1 MTATSFRSTRPAT
14 GEFLPYYGQY
24 IDKVPQGDI
33 VETLTKQLPET
44 LALIRSIAET
54 DGDKRYAPGKWSIR
68 DVIGHVTDG
77 ERIFVYRAL
86 RFSRADSTPVPGF
99 EENDYA
105 ANSPYSRVSIADL
118 ADEFE
123 HVRRATIHFFANL
136 DDEALSRRGSANG
149 AEISVR
155 ALAHI
160 IAGHET
166 HHMGVLRDRYL
177 NS

>member
-1 MTATSFRSTRPAT
+1 MTSTSFRSTRPAT
-14 GEFLPYYGQY
+14 GEFLPYYGTY

-44 LALIRSIAET
+44 LALIKSIPEET
-54 DGDKRYAPGKWSIR
+54 GDKRYAPEKWSIR
-68 DVIGHVTDG
+68 EVIGHVIDG

-86 RFSRADSTPVPGF
+86 RFSRSDLTPVPGF
-99 EENDYA
+99 DENTYA
-105 ANSPYSRVSIADL
+105 ANGPYSKVSLADL
-118 ADEFE
+118 ADEFD
-123 HVRRATIHFFANL
+123 HVRRATIHLFANL

-155 ALAHI
+155 ALAFI

>member
-1 MTATSFRSTRPAT
+1 MTSTSFRSTRPAT
-14 GEFLPYYGQY
+14 GEFLPYYGTY

-44 LALIRSIAET
+44 LALIRSIPEET
-54 DGDKRYAPGKWSIR
+54 GDKRYAPGKWSIR
-68 DVIGHVTDG
+68 EVIGHLIDA

-86 RFSRADSTPVPGF
+86 RFSRSDLTPVPGF
-99 EENDYA
+99 DENSYA
-105 ANSPYSRVSIADL
+105 ANAPYSKVSLADL
-118 ADEFE
+118 ADEFD
-123 HVRRATIHFFANL
+123 HVRRATIYFLANL
-136 DDEALSRRGSANG
+136 DDEALSRRGTANG

-155 ALAHI
+155 ALAFI

-166 HHMGVLRDRYL
+166 HHMAVLRDRYL

>member
-1 MTATSFRSTRPAT
+1 MTSTSFRSTRPAE
-14 GEFLPYYGQY
+14 GEFLPYYGRY
-24 IDKVPQGDI
+24 IDLVANGDI
-33 VETLTKQLPET
+33 VDSLQKQLPEM
-44 LALIRSIAET
+44 LSLINSIPEES
-54 DGDKRYAPGKWSIR
+54 GDKRYAPGKWSIR
-68 DVIGHVTDG
+68 DVIGHVIDG

-86 RFSRADSTPVPGF
+86 RFSRSDLTPVPGF

-105 ANSPYSRVSIADL
+105 ANGPYSRVSLADL

-136 DDEALSRRGSANG
+136 DDQALSRRGTANG

-155 ALAHI
+155 ALAFV
-160 IAGHET
+160 IAGHEL
-166 HHMGVLRDRYL
+166 HHRGVIRDRYL

>member
-1 MTATSFRSTRPAT
+1 MTSTSFRSTRPAS
-14 GEFLPYYGQY
+14 GEFLPYYGTY
-24 IDKVPQGDI
+24 IDRVPRADI
-33 VETLTKQLPET
+33 VETLTNQLPQT
-44 LALIRSIAET
+44 LSLIKLIPEAT
-54 DGDKRYAPGKWSIR
+54 GDKRYAPGKWSIR
-68 DVIGHVTDG
+68 DVLGHVIDG

-86 RFSRADSTPVPGF
+86 RFSRSDLTPVPGF

-105 ANSPYSRVSIADL
+105 ANGPYSKVSLANL
-118 ADEFE
+118 ADEYE

-136 DDEALSRRGSANG
+136 NDEALSRRGTANG

-155 ALAHI
+155 ALAFI

-166 HHMGVLRDRYL
+166 HHMDVLRERYL

>member
-1 MTATSFRSTRPAT
+1 MTSTSFRSTRPAT

-33 VETLTKQLPET
+33 VETLSKQLPET
-44 LALIRSIAET
+44 LALIKSIPEET
-54 DGDKRYAPGKWSIR
+54 GDKRYAPDKWSIR
-68 DVIGHVTDG
+68 EVLGHVIDG

-86 RFSRADSTPVPGF
+86 RFSRSDSTPVPGF

-105 ANSPYSRVSIADL
+105 ANGPYARVSLSDL

-123 HVRRATIHFFANL
+123 YVRRATIHFFANL
-136 DDEALSRRGSANG
+136 DDGALSRRGTANG